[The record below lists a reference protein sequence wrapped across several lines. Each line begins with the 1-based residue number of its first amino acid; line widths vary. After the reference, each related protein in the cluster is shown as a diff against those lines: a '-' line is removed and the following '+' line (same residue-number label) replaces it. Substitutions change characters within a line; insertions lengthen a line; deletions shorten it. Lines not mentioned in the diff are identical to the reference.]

1 MKLSSFWKQFETVFN
16 FLSPMPEPLVKKCDK
31 KVKSKNKFGKLN
43 YIFALKRSHLQD
55 QIDTITQ

>member
-1 MKLSSFWKQFETVFN
+1 
-16 FLSPMPEPLVKKCDK
+16 MPEPLVKKCDK